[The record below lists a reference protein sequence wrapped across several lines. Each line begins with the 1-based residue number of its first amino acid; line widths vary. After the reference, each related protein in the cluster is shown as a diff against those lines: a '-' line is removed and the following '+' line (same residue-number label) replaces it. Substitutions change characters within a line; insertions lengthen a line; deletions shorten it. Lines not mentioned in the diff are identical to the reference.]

1 MTFGLLILWLMIVR
15 TSKLE
20 PFALPGC
27 ARYQRAKRLRWRCG
41 AGYRRCPLSRIG
53 HCRTSN
59 AADQK
64 TQPQNLEDHQLPYQ
78 NGHPQTL
85 PHLAPCQT
93 RKYSNP
99 ISVITI

>member
-15 TSKLE
+15 TSRLE

-27 ARYQRAKRLRWRCG
+27 ARYQRAKQFRWRC
-41 AGYRRCPLSRIG
+41 ALSRIG
-53 HCRTSN
+53 YCRTGN

-64 TQPQNLEDHQLPYQ
+64 AHPQNLGDHQLPYQ
-78 NGHPQTL
+78 IGHLQTL

-93 RKYSNP
+93 RKYSKP